1 MKTTEEKILED
12 LTYSK
17 KSVTIK
23 QLSKQ
28 FILSESAVTRALT
41 HLIERGIVEKIPKSM
56 TFKLKE

>member
-1 MKTTEEKILED
+1 MKTTEDKVLEH
-12 LTYSK
+12 LTHSNK
-17 KSVTIK
+17 PVTVK

-41 HLIERGIVEKIPKSM
+41 HLVERGIVEKIPKSM